1 MKKVII
7 FCVLSFL
14 YQFFAWNIALMQAP
28 ASLVFVSGGF
38 IVFFALGFARIIDG
52 RRQVGAGLLL
62 GQILVCVLLIL
73 I

>member
-1 MKKVII
+1 
-7 FCVLSFL
+7 
-14 YQFFAWNIALMQAP
+14 MQAP

-38 IVFFALGFARIIDG
+38 IVFFAFGFARIIDG